1 MTYLPRYFQVFCLKW
16 KVFHQHNEIPYYAS
30 LFQYSCIN
38 PFYISEELI
47 ENVPF
52 GLFHMKIE
60 SVNCYKTF
68 HKTSFCIFAPPY
80 CSTGASRVLFY
91 ISFSCPSRLARQGVR
106 SRSTKDCLVIRLGKV
121 TSMKP
126 LVSHLL
132 KYPKGNTISYKH
144 YLYQYY

>member
-30 LFQYSCIN
+30 LFQYSCIK

-60 SVNCYKTF
+60 SVNCHKTF

-80 CSTGASRVLFY
+80 CSTGASRFPGSCFTSLFHAPAA
-91 ISFSCPSRLARQGVR
+91 SPV
-106 SRSTKDCLVIRLGKV
+106 KV
-121 TSMKP
+121 FAHAQPMT
-126 LVSHLL
+126 VSLFAW
-132 KYPKGNTISYKH
+132 GRWRV
-144 YLYQYY
+144 